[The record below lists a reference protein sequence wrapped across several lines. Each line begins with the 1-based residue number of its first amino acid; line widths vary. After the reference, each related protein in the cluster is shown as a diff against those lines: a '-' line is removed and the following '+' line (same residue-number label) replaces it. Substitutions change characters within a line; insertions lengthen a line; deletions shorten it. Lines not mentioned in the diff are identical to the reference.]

1 MRKHNL
7 IIAFLLIFTVIIF
20 GYPFIV
26 LAEEELIFTSDT
38 TVALDNGL
46 TFTAISGSHCDKMVV
61 YDTYVVF
68 TLSAASGLEIR
79 SNDKYRLDNTL
90 VTPECSDSYS
100 RVVFP
105 VQTSVIDV
113 TVTPIGTTCTLPI
126 TTGGG
131 GGGGGGT
138 PSTPVK
144 TTTTTGQVT
153 ATASNGGKTTFTT
166 TEGATAIVDLPASA
180 VISSTNI
187 TVSTEDKATVA
198 STKPVPSGK
207 NVVGGYVY
215 NLTAVAG
222 GTAVT
227 TFSKD
232 ITLTFTYVD
241 SQITGLN
248 EDTLKVYYWD
258 GSKWTALTGTLDKT
272 NNKITVLTNHFS
284 YFVIMGESTIP
295 TMAKP
300 GDYGLKEGDL
310 IRAQGDSDIFII
322 NQNGYKRLFLNPT
335 IFNMYGHL
343 GGWKAVKT
351 ITTATRDAFITSHYY
366 RYVDSP
372 KVYQMKVTGEDTGT
386 LHWINMTGENFLAQG
401 GKGEAVFTINK
412 SEFDWYS
419 KGADIISLK

>member
-1 MRKHNL
+1 MHRYIL
-7 IIAFLLIFTVIIF
+7 TIAFLLIFAVTLF
-20 GYPFIV
+20 GYPFVV
-26 LAEEELIFTSDT
+26 LAEEELTFIADT
-38 TVALDNGL
+38 TVALSNGL
-46 TFTAISGSHCDKMVV
+46 TFSVISGSHCDRMVV

-68 TLSAASGLEIR
+68 TLSAASSLEIR

-105 VQTSVIDV
+105 IQTSVTDV
-113 TVTPIGTTCTLPI
+113 TVTPIGTICTLPI

-131 GGGGGGT
+131 GGGGGT
-138 PSTPVK
+138 PSTVK

-180 VISSTNI
+180 VTSSTNI
-187 TVSTEDKATVA
+187 TVSTEAKATVT
-198 STKPVPSGK
+198 SSKPVLSGQ

-215 NLTAVAG
+215 NLIATAG
-222 GTAVT
+222 GIAVT

-232 ITLTFTYVD
+232 ITLTFTYTD

-248 EDTLKVYYWD
+248 EDTFKVYYWD

-284 YFVIMGESTIP
+284 YFTIMGESTIP
-295 TMAKP
+295 TTMAKP
-300 GDYGLKEGDL
+300 SDYGLKEGDL
-310 IRAQGDSDIFII
+310 IRAQGDFDIFII
-322 NQNGYKRLFLNPT
+322 SQNGYKRLFLNPT

-351 ITTATRDAFITSHYY
+351 VTTATRDAFVTSHYY
-366 RYVDSP
+366 RYIDSP

-386 LHWINMTGENFLAQG
+386 LHWVNMTAENFLSQG

-412 SEFDWYS
+412 SEYDWYS
-419 KGADIISLK
+419 KGADITSLK